1 MRADAQKPAFFMGLI
16 DFILPH
22 ELKLLD
28 FAGRAGL

>member
-1 MRADAQKPAFFMGLI
+1 MGLI